1 MQTPEP
7 IHIFICIYISMRED
21 FKKLEKISKALGDVN
36 RLKILQLIAG
46 NGGTGQCSAIQECL
60 DLAQPSVSHHVRILQ
75 EAGLITAIKEGR
87 NYKYKLEQKNLQQ
100 YLKTISQ
107 QLGLETA

>member
-1 MQTPEP
+1 MT
-7 IHIFICIYISMRED
+7 ED

-36 RLKILQLIAG
+36 RLKILQLIAE
-46 NGGTGQCSAIQECL
+46 NGGTAQCSAIQECL
-60 DLAQPSVSHHVRILQ
+60 DLAQPSVSHHVKILL

-87 NYKYKLEQKNLQQ
+87 NYKYMLEQENLQI
-100 YLKTISQ
+100 YLQTISQ